1 MIIFYITGREA
12 VKLVYRSKNA
22 QQEGEIQIS
31 FGFSGYF
38 SKLSLNFIL
47 MFQRTETKVTYGYAM
62 KHLWTDFVTAFTNS
76 YVIKWALWWALATCG
91 YWQVLS
97 YIQVLF
103 QAIRKDI
110 NDSDPPLY
118 GLVEAAYTL
127 LGQFNY
133 VLRACILCYICSA
146 K

>member
-1 MIIFYITGREA
+1 M
-12 VKLVYRSKNA
+12 
-22 QQEGEIQIS
+22 
-31 FGFSGYF
+31 
-38 SKLSLNFIL
+38 
-47 MFQRTETKVTYGYAM
+47 TYGYAM

-127 LGQFNY
+127 LG
-133 VLRACILCYICSA
+133 
-146 K
+146 